1 MGTDLN
7 IVLELED
14 IKKLCKVMGRP
25 YRGDAEPGIHRAG
38 YQWEERVGEQATPA
52 SFQKGF
58 MV

>member
-1 MGTDLN
+1 MGTDIN

-38 YQWEERVGEQATPA
+38 YQWEERVGDPPSNRMA
-52 SFQKGF
+52 
-58 MV
+58 